1 MTDVFA
7 QKYCQAG
14 KAKYIYEN
22 TNEWRDVLG
31 DSRKSYR
38 CPWAEIGNTDRVKNQ
53 SDCRI
58 RYRAIWKKKKK
69 KKKIFLHKYETD
81 GFLFFVFY
89 QIIYG
94 VAHNC
99 HGKRKK
105 HHGKR
110 NNVKEKHKSVS
121 NYFCAVEMINKYDF
135 YQ

>member
-7 QKYCQAG
+7 QKYCQAD

-38 CPWAEIGNTDRVKNQ
+38 CPWAEIGKYWPGKEP
-53 SDCRI
+53 I
-58 RYRAIWKKKKK
+58 RLKDSLLCHLKKKKK